1 MNIHD
6 WWWHSSCQMLVQ
18 SAWRNEIQVG
28 QSAPSFLISFNLSR
42 RQSERA
48 CFVPLVPLAVSQ
60 GCRTDIHSE
69 NPPDMQISCQ
79 TTGNQSIFFFFIF
92 VHSNFNIYFRISI
105 IEKSISGKGWFI
117 NMNHYSWEIFHSIFP
132 RIMVK
137 YSITIDIHLSPMKT
151 DATHGNIFLASDLHQ
166 K

>member
-1 MNIHD
+1 MIGGGIPAVRCWSNQRGAMKSK
-6 WWWHSSCQMLVQ
+6 WANQRL
-18 SAWRNEIQVG
+18 
-28 QSAPSFLISFNLSR
+28 PFSFLSICPGVNQNGPVSCPWFLWPCLRDAAPTSIPR
-42 RQSERA
+42 ILQICKSAARPRA
-48 CFVPLVPLAVSQ
+48 
-60 GCRTDIHSE
+60 T
-69 NPPDMQISCQ
+69 NP
-79 TTGNQSIFFFFIF
+79 FFFFIF